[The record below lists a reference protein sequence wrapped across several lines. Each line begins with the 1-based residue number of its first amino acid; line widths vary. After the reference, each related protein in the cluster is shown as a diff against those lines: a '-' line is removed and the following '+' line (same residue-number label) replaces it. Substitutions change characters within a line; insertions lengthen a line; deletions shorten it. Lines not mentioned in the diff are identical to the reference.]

1 MKLKQ
6 QLRELV
12 TDSLKALIANDELP
26 ALDLPE
32 INIERTRQKEHG
44 DFSCNAAMVLS
55 KHARSSPRVLAQLI
69 VDRLPDSNIVA

>member
-26 ALDLPE
+26 ALDFPE
-32 INIERTRQKEHG
+32 INIERTRQKENV
-44 DFSCNAAMVLS
+44 DF
-55 KHARSSPRVLAQLI
+55 
-69 VDRLPDSNIVA
+69 